1 MVLDEGRFWSRKTVL
16 FVMAAS
22 ILRLFGS
29 GKKGESGPSP
39 QVAIQKLRE
48 TEEML
53 NKKSDYLEKKID
65 AETAS
70 ARKHG
75 MKNKRGR
82 NINKFYHLLVIE
94 SYSSAIKLPAYLFPI
109 SQRL

>member
-1 MVLDEGRFWSRKTVL
+1 
-16 FVMAAS
+16 MAAS

-75 MKNKRGR
+75 MKNKRGK

-94 SYSSAIKLPAYLFPI
+94 SYSSAIKH
-109 SQRL
+109 

>member
-1 MVLDEGRFWSRKTVL
+1 
-16 FVMAAS
+16 MAQS

-29 GKKGESGPSP
+29 GKKGDGGPSP

-53 NKKSDYLEKKID
+53 NKKSEYLEKKID

-75 MKNKRGR
+75 MKNKRGELS
-82 NINKFYHLLVIE
+82 IHGIVLICSLSDKG
-94 SYSSAIKLPAYLFPI
+94 S
-109 SQRL
+109 